1 MLTNSIDSYEMIN
14 RLKNIFNR
22 NPSVDF
28 SIPSD
33 FEPELRQN
41 LNKLQQEY
49 NEKYYQLK
57 LIKSYNEDI
66 DSYSKEMTEHR
77 MRLESI
83 GLFENKTQPIFVNE
97 NHCPLCHSEIKQNIP
112 KISSIQYSLKR
123 LDKNLE
129 NAGRDKINADKQY
142 EHLEK
147 EIKLKDG
154 EIKII
159 QSNLYKIAKEKKLKN
174 DFFKKLEIEQGNIKE
189 FIGRVKEFFETN
201 QPTENIES
209 LNEKQKLLEQELKT
223 FKSKIAQFDS
233 ILAHKLDEFNEQIT
247 LFASEI
253 GLSHQGRYLFS
264 LDNIDIT
271 VRDENH
277 PRPISMKSIGGLN
290 TVFSV

>member
-1 MLTNSIDSYEMIN
+1 MLVE
-14 RLKNIFNR
+14 
-22 NPSVDF
+22 
-28 SIPSD
+28 
-33 FEPELRQN
+33 
-41 LNKLQQEY
+41 
-49 NEKYYQLK
+49 
-57 LIKSYNEDI
+57 
-66 DSYSKEMTEHR
+66 SK
-77 MRLESI
+77 
-83 GLFENKTQPIFVNE
+83 
-97 NHCPLCHSEIKQNIP
+97 
-112 KISSIQYSLKR
+112 
-123 LDKNLE
+123 
-129 NAGRDKINADKQY
+129 
-142 EHLEK
+142 
-147 EIKLKDG
+147 KLKDG

-290 TVFSV
+290 ILGFHLITLLGLHQYFISEKSPVPSFLILDQPIQGYSSDNKNDDTDKINKMIQLVLKVCKDSGLQVILTEHEQLSQEELHRVEEKHWTTDYALIPKKWIQ